1 MRPARRKRKSNSNL
15 VLIAVIV
22 LLAAVLIGLVSC
34 GVPTL
39 KQDDSTNPPQTT
51 GSTESTGQTDTTD
64 VTDTTDNTEATQPS
78 APAVDPVTMRT
89 VTNVNVYVSPDSS
102 APTVTTLG
110 KGTRVDVIG
119 KEQGWST
126 ILVSNQTYYVPS
138 ETLRELD
145 QYLIVIDA
153 GHQSKGNFEKEPVGP
168 GSKEMKT
175 KVAAGTTGVSTGIPE
190 YKLTLAVSLK
200 LQDVLEAR
208 GYEVIMIRNHHEVNI
223 SNAERAEVA
232 NKLYADAFIRVHANG
247 SEDSSVN
254 GIMTICQTKDNP
266 YNADLYEESKELST
280 LVLDEM
286 VSATGAKKQFVWEVD
301 TMSGINWCQVPVT
314 IVEMGYM
321 SNPEEDERMATE
333 EYQQKLAEGIANGID
348 KYFE

>member
-1 MRPARRKRKSNSNL
+1 MKPARRKRKSNSNL

-34 GVPTL
+34 GVPEL
-39 KQDDSTNPPQTT
+39 KQNDSTTPPETT
-51 GSTESTGQTDTTD
+51 GSTESTGQTDTTKPE
-64 VTDTTDNTEATQPS
+64 DNTEATKPS

-89 VTNVNVYVSPDSS
+89 VTNVSVYVSPDSNS
-102 APTVTTLG
+102 PTVTTLA
-110 KGTRVDVIG
+110 KGTQVDVIG
-119 KEQGWST
+119 KEQGWSV

-175 KVAAGTTGVSTGIPE
+175 KVAAGTQGVSTGIPE

-200 LQDVLEAR
+200 LQDILEAR
-208 GYEVIMIRNHHEVNI
+208 GYKVIMIRNHHEVNI

-254 GIMTICQTKDNP
+254 GIMTLCQTKDNP
-266 YNADLYEESKELST
+266 YNADLYEECKELST

-321 SNPEEDERMATE
+321 SNPEEDERMATD

>member
-1 MRPARRKRKSNSNL
+1 MKPARKKRNSNL
-15 VLIAVIV
+15 ILIAVIV
-22 LLAAVLIGLVSC
+22 LLTAILIGLVSC
-34 GVPTL
+34 GGPKL
-39 KQDDSTNPPQTT
+39 KQDDSTTPPETT
-51 GSTESTGQTDTTD
+51 DAAASTGQTDTAGTA
-64 VTDTTDNTEATQPS
+64 DTTDNTEATQPS
-78 APAVDPVTMRT
+78 TPAVDPVTMRT
-89 VTNVNVYVSPDSS
+89 VTNVNVYVSPDSN
-102 APTVTTLG
+102 APTVATLA
-110 KGTRVDVIG
+110 KDTQVDVIG
-119 KEQGWST
+119 KEQGWSA
-126 ILVSNQTYYVPS
+126 ILISNQTYYVPS

-153 GHQSKGNFEKEPVGP
+153 GHQSKGNYEKEPVGP
-168 GSKEMKT
+168 GSTEMKI

-200 LQDVLEAR
+200 LRDILEAR
-208 GYEVIMIRNHHEVNI
+208 GYKVVMIRSHHEVNI

-247 SEDSSVN
+247 SENSSVN
-254 GIMTICQTKDNP
+254 GIMTLCQTKDNP
-266 YNADLYEESKELST
+266 YNADIYEECKELAT

-286 VSATGAKKQFVWEVD
+286 VSATGANKQFVWEVD

-321 SNPEEDERMATE
+321 SNPEEDERMALD

>member
-1 MRPARRKRKSNSNL
+1 MSA
-15 VLIAVIV
+15 LI
-22 LLAAVLIGLVSC
+22 
-34 GVPTL
+34 P
-39 KQDDSTNPPQTT
+39 
-51 GSTESTGQTDTTD
+51 
-64 VTDTTDNTEATQPS
+64 
-78 APAVDPVTMRT
+78 
-89 VTNVNVYVSPDSS
+89 
-102 APTVTTLG
+102 
-110 KGTRVDVIG
+110 VDVIG

-232 NKLYADAFIRVHANG
+232 NKLYADAYISLHAG
-247 SEDSSVN
+247 SSEDEAVR
-254 GIMTICQTKDNP
+254 GVATICQTSKNP
-266 YNADLYEESKELST
+266 YNSEIYAECKELAEKILEAT
-280 LVLDEM
+280 AENAAANKLEVIETDEM
-286 VSATGAKKQFVWEVD
+286 
-301 TMSGINWCQVPVT
+301 SGLNWCQVPVT
-314 IVEMGYM
+314 YVQMGYR
-321 SNPEEDERMATE
+321 SNADEDRLLSTE
-333 EYQQKLAEGIANGID
+333 AYRQKLAEGIANGVD
-348 KYFE
+348 AFFAEDEE